1 MSKKTILITGGCSGI
16 GYELSKYFIKK
27 NYTVI
32 SLDIKDKSD
41 LKHVLKNKYF
51 FYKCDLKKI
60 RTIAKIYNKIITK
73 FPLIDVLINNA
84 RSPLK
89 NNFISESYSS
99 WTSNFNINLTSH
111 FFLSREF
118 LLKRNDN
125 KKRCYIINISSIS
138 GKLITSQSP
147 SYNISKAGL
156 IHMSNY
162 FSTLGKKY
170 NCNTNVILPG
180 LIIQKRHLNKF
191 NSKENKLFRNKA
203 KASLNVNNIGKEI
216 DIGNMINFLISG
228 KADFINGEKIIID
241 GGSSI
246 SEQLDKLIN
255 F

>member
-16 GYELSKYFIKK
+16 GYELSKFFLKK
-27 NYTVI
+27 NYCLI
-32 SLDIKDKSD
+32 ALDLNDQSD
-41 LKHVLKNKYF
+41 LKDIGKNKYF
-51 FYKCDLKKI
+51 FVKCDLKKI
-60 RTIAKIYNKIITK
+60 RKIPMIYNQINFK
-73 FPLIDVLINNA
+73 FPSIDVLINNA
-84 RSPLK
+84 RSSIK
-89 NNFISESYSS
+89 KDFTKESFSS
-99 WTSNFNINLTSH
+99 WSSNLNINLTSH

-118 LLKRNDN
+118 ILKRNN
-125 KKRCYIINISSIS
+125 NRKRRYIINISSIS

-147 SYNISKAGL
+147 SYNVSKAGL

-180 LIIQKRHLNKF
+180 LIIQKRHLDKF
-191 NSKENKLFRNKA
+191 NSRGNEIFRSKA
-203 KASLNVNNIGKEI
+203 KASLTVNNIGKEI
-216 DIGNMINFLISG
+216 DIGNMINYLISG

-246 SEQLDKLIN
+246 SEQLDSLLK